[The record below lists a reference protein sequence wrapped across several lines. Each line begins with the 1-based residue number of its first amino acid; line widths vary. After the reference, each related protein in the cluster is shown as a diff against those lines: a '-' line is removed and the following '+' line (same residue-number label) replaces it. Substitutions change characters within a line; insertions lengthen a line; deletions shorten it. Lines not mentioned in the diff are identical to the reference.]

1 MNFFIKQDENATN
14 SKGTIPGTDVCSE
27 EEQKMAWIPE
37 TRIRT
42 FMQMELEACKDEVD
56 WLIRCDNCAAYSC
69 PNQRRSTLQGPYT
82 YPPDYI
88 DNLRSRLDKVVKGIL
103 PPTLKMILKTYYQA
117 PVHPQQQEIPSCSQ
131 EEQL

>member
-1 MNFFIKQDENATN
+1 
-14 SKGTIPGTDVCSE
+14 
-27 EEQKMAWIPE
+27 MAWIRE

-42 FMQMELEACKDEVD
+42 LMQMELEACKDEVD
-56 WLIRCDNCAAYSC
+56 WLIRCDNCAAYNC
-69 PNQRRSTLQGPYT
+69 PKEEYPPRPLPI
-82 YPPDYI
+82 PPDYI
-88 DNLRSRLDKVVKGIL
+88 DNLQSRLGKVVKGIL